1 MTEQEKIANLLYP
14 NCKYSVEEI
23 EKKYPKR
30 QIPAGAEV
38 TRIAPSPT
46 GFLHIG
52 TAYIALIDKLIAG
65 ENGVFYFR
73 LEDTDKKREV
83 ENSGDIAYDML
94 CKFDIKPTEGFTGEN
109 RPEIGIYGPYR
120 QSDRK
125 EIYEAFAKYL
135 VENGKAFPC
144 FCKKTESIAEIKE
157 RREKELE
164 EKEDLE
170 SKDIC
175 RNLTYEQIKEKI
187 EAGEKF
193 ALRLKSSGDANKI
206 IKFTD
211 LAKGEREIRENDKD
225 IVLVKSDGIPVYSFA
240 HAIDDHFMGT
250 TVVVRGE
257 EWFPSLAAHLELFDA
272 LGFEHIK
279 YLHAP
284 VLCKLDE
291 NGNKRKLSKRK
302 DPEADARY
310 FVKIGVPVE
319 SILEYLTNLINS
331 DFEIW
336 RNQNPNAKL
345 CEFPFKISKIGTNN
359 PMFDLVKLC
368 DVSKSVISKMTAD
381 EVYEKCLDWAKEFD
395 ADFAQYLTSN
405 ECYAKQV
412 FAIDRYCAKPRK
424 DIAMWSEVKNYFSYM
439 FKPYFDEKN
448 LSTYEIE
455 DNGEFKRKLKLVLNA
470 YQNVYREYED
480 KQNWFDDIKTMSSKL
495 GFATDNKL
503 YKQNPENYE
512 GNVADV
518 CMFIRLAIT
527 GRKNSPDLFEICK
540 ILGVEEVKNRLI
552 NLVSLI

>member
-1 MTEQEKIANLLYP
+1 MTEQQKIANLLYP
-14 NCKYSVEEI
+14 NCKLTI
-23 EKKYPKR
+23 EDIKQKYPKR
-30 QIPAGAEV
+30 ILKEGGEV

-65 ENGVFYFR
+65 DNGVFYFR

-94 CKFDIKPTEGFTGEN
+94 CKFNIKPQEGFAGQN
-109 RPEIGIYGPYR
+109 NFEIGNYGPYK
-120 QSDRK
+120 QSARK
-125 EIYEAFAKYL
+125 EIYEVFAKYL
-135 VENGKAFPC
+135 VEKGKAFPC

-164 EKEDLE
+164 ENEDLE
-170 SKDIC
+170 SKDPC
-175 RNLTYEQIKEKI
+175 RDLTYEEIKNKI
-187 EAGEKF
+187 ENGEKF
-193 ALRLKSSGDANKI
+193 ALRLKSCGNAENI
-206 IKFTD
+206 FKFTD
-211 LAKGEREIRENDKD
+211 LAKGEREIRQNDKD
-225 IVLVKSDGIPVYSFA
+225 IVLIKSDGIPVYSFA
-240 HAIDDHFMGT
+240 HAVDDHLMGT
-250 TVVVRGE
+250 TIVVRGE
-257 EWFPSLAAHLELFDA
+257 EWFPSLASHLELFDA
-272 LGFEHIK
+272 LEFERVK

-310 FVKIGVPVE
+310 FIKNGIPIE

-336 RNQNPNAKL
+336 RSQNPTAKL
-345 CEFPFKISKIGTNN
+345 SEFPFKISKIGTNN

-368 DVSKSVISKMTAD
+368 DVSKSVISKMTAE
-381 EVYEKCLDWAKEFD
+381 EVYDKCLAWAKEFD
-395 ADFAQYLTSN
+395 ADFANYLTEN

-439 FKPYFDEKN
+439 FKPYFDVKN
-448 LSTYEIE
+448 LSNYEIE
-455 DNGEFKRKLKLVLNA
+455 DNLEFKRKLKLVLTEYA
-470 YQNVYREYED
+470 KVYKKYDD
-480 KQNWFDDIKTMSSKL
+480 KQVWFNDIKAMAEKL

-503 YKQNPENYE
+503 YKQNPENFE

-518 CMFIRLAIT
+518 CMFIRIAIT
-527 GRKNSPDLFEICK
+527 GRKNSPDLFEICN
-540 ILGVEEVKNRLI
+540 ILGETEVKNRLI
-552 NLVSLI
+552 SLL

>member
-1 MTEQEKIANLLYP
+1 MTEQQKIANLLYP
-14 NCKYSVEEI
+14 NCKLTI
-23 EKKYPKR
+23 EDIKQKYPKR
-30 QIPAGAEV
+30 ILKEGGEV

-52 TAYIALIDKLIAG
+52 TAYIALIDKLVAG
-65 ENGVFYFR
+65 DNGVFYFR

-94 CKFDIKPTEGFTGEN
+94 CKFNIKPQEGFAGQN
-109 RPEIGIYGPYR
+109 NPEIGEYGPYK
-120 QSDRK
+120 QSARK
-125 EIYEAFAKYL
+125 EIYEVFAKYL
-135 VENGKAFPC
+135 VEKGKAFPC

-164 EKEDLE
+164 ENEDLE
-170 SKDIC
+170 SKDPC
-175 RNLTYEQIKEKI
+175 RDLTYEEIKNKI
-187 EAGEKF
+187 ENGEKF
-193 ALRLKSSGDANKI
+193 ALRLKSCGNSEEI
-206 IKFTD
+206 FKFTD
-211 LAKGEREIRENDKD
+211 LAKGEREIRQNDKD
-225 IVLVKSDGIPVYSFA
+225 IVLIKSDGIPVYSFA
-240 HAIDDHFMGT
+240 HAVDDHLMGT
-250 TVVVRGE
+250 TIVVRGE
-257 EWFPSLAAHLELFDA
+257 EWFPSLASHLELFDA
-272 LGFEHIK
+272 LEFERVK

-310 FVKIGVPVE
+310 FIKNGIPIE

-336 RNQNPNAKL
+336 RSQNPTAKL
-345 CEFPFKISKIGTNN
+345 SEFPFKISKIGTNN

-368 DVSKSVISKMTAD
+368 DVSKSVISKMTAE
-381 EVYEKCLDWAKEFD
+381 EVYDKCLTWAKEFD
-395 ADFAQYLTSN
+395 VEFANYLTEN

-439 FKPYFDEKN
+439 FKPYFDVHN
-448 LSTYEIE
+448 LSNYEIE
-455 DNGEFKRKLKLVLNA
+455 DNLEFKRKLKLVLTE
-470 YQNVYREYED
+470 YVKVYKKYDD
-480 KQNWFDDIKTMSSKL
+480 KQVWFNDIKAMAEKL

-503 YKQNPENYE
+503 YKQNPENFE

-518 CMFIRLAIT
+518 CMFIRIAIT
-527 GRKNSPDLFEICK
+527 GRKNSPDLFEICN
-540 ILGVEEVKNRLI
+540 ILGETEVKNRLI
-552 NLVSLI
+552 SLL